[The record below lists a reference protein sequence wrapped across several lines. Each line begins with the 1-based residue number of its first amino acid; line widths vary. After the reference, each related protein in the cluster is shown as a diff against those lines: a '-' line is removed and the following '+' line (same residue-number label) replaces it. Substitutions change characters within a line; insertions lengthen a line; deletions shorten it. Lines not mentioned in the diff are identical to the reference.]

1 MTIPSRTVAAASL
14 CLALLAVH
22 LPLRALDPAK
32 TVTQYAHD
40 TWTTQTGLPQNS
52 VWAVAETRDGYLWIG
67 TQEGLVRFDGL
78 RFTVFDRENTPVF
91 KSAEV
96 TALTEGRDGSLWVG
110 TRGAGVLRFSAG
122 RFQAFT
128 VQEGLADNVVLSLF
142 PDSGGGLWVISE
154 GGLSSIRDGR
164 ALSYPGVAGLTGN
177 QVRSLVEDGKGGVW
191 VGTAVG
197 LRAMRDG
204 RPVNIA
210 LPGGLCGASIR
221 ALSRDK
227 AGALWVVTDEG
238 ISRWDGTALACV
250 LKESLGPLSIKSCLA
265 DGSGALWIAS
275 QKGLLRYADGKLR
288 HFTAADGVP
297 NDDIRILLEDRQG
310 NLWIG
315 TLGGGLLR
323 YDAGEFSRL
332 SSAEGFLGDQVEV
345 LYEDREGSLWVG
357 TDDGGLHR
365 LMDGKF
371 TVIGKPEGLS
381 HDLVWS
387 IYEDRTGAVWLG
399 TDNGLNRLSGG
410 KITSYSKKDG
420 LSNTII
426 EGFCEDEAGD
436 LWIGSW
442 GGGVHRMHQGKFVP
456 FPHQKELSSDYVAA
470 LSVDREGALWIGTN
484 GKGLRR
490 LKGDVLTTYTVQ
502 DGLSHDKVRVIREDR
517 SGNLW
522 IGTDGGLNLFK
533 DGKFR
538 VYTTKDGLPSK
549 EVYEIYE
556 DGAGTLWLGVVNG
569 GLSRFDGR
577 KFTNYTS
584 KDGLYSDGVFSIQE
598 DGQGDLWMTS
608 NKGLFRVSR
617 RQLQEFDAGQRKR
630 LDCVSYGPADGMR
643 SFECNGS
650 VQPCTWKTRDGSL
663 WFATTRGAVV
673 LRPGPVPQS
682 TAPPPVVIES
692 VASDGKDVDMTRP
705 ETFPASVKEIEFRY
719 TAPSLLSP
727 DKVRFR
733 YTLQGYQSEWVDV
746 DRGRDRLASYTNLG
760 PGAYTFRVKA
770 ANSDGVWSEEGAAW
784 SFRIHAHFYQAPWFL
799 TLALLVATALA
810 VMGYQWRMRSF
821 AKRQRELALLVEERT
836 RELEEARLQA
846 EGSNRAKTEFLSNMS
861 HELRTPMT
869 AIIGFSEVLE
879 DQFFGPLTPKQRE
892 HIANILSSARHL
904 LSLINDILDLAKVE
918 AGRMELELN
927 QFVPN
932 NLLISAMT
940 MVRERAHKQGVTL
953 DMVPGA
959 GSDWVAEA
967 DERKIKQ
974 ILFNL
979 LSNAV
984 KFTPKGKSVRIGA
997 RMTAPHPRGD
1007 GKPRLILSVE
1017 DQGIG
1022 IRREDL
1028 PRLFKPF
1035 TQLESAYTKRF
1046 EGTGLGL
1053 ALTHKLV
1060 ELHGGQ
1066 IRVESQ
1072 VDVGSIF
1079 TVEIPVNL
1087 PAGWPK
1093 EEDP

>member
-1 MTIPSRTVAAASL
+1 MTIPPRVIAAASL
-14 CLALLAVH
+14 CFALLGSASS
-22 LPLRALDPAK
+22 LRALDPAK
-32 TVTQYAHD
+32 TLTQYAHD
-40 TWTTQTGLPQNS
+40 SWTTQTGLPQNS

-67 TQEGLVRFDGL
+67 TQEGLVRFDGT

-96 TALTEGRDGSLWVG
+96 TALAEGKDGSLWVG
-110 TRGAGVLRFSAG
+110 TRGAGVLQLSAG
-122 RFQAFT
+122 RVQAFT
-128 VQEGLADNVVLSLF
+128 AQEGLADNMVLSLV
-142 PDSGGGLWVISE
+142 PDSGGGLWAITE

-164 ALSYPGVAGLTGN
+164 TQSYPGVAGLSGN
-177 QVRSLVEDGKGGVW
+177 QVRSVVEDGKGGVW

-197 LRAMRDG
+197 LQAMKEG
-204 RPVNIA
+204 RPVNLA
-210 LPGGLCGASIR
+210 LPGDLCNASIR

-227 AGALWVVTDEG
+227 AGGLWIVTDEG

-250 LKESLGPLSIKSCLA
+250 LKTPLGPLSVKSCLA
-265 DGSGALWIAS
+265 DRSGGLWIAS
-275 QKGLLRYADGKLR
+275 QKGLLRFAGGTLR
-288 HFTAADGVP
+288 HFTAADGIP

-323 YDAGEFSRL
+323 CTAGEFSCL
-332 SSAEGFLGDQVEV
+332 SSAKGFLGDQVEV
-345 LYEDREGSLWVG
+345 LYEDRGGSLWVG

-365 LMDGKF
+365 LKDGKF

-381 HDLVWS
+381 HDLIWS
-387 IYEDRTGAVWLG
+387 IYEDRQGAVWLG
-399 TDNGLNRLSGG
+399 TDNGLNRLTGG

-420 LSNTII
+420 LSNTIVQ
-426 EGFCEDEAGD
+426 GFCEDAAGD
-436 LWIGSW
+436 LWVGSW
-442 GGGVHRMHQGKFVP
+442 GGGVHRMHRGKFVP
-456 FPHQKELSSDYVAA
+456 FPHQEELSSDYVGA
-470 LSVDREGALWIGTN
+470 LLTDRAGNLWIGTN
-484 GKGLRR
+484 GQGLRC
-490 LKGDVLTTYTVQ
+490 LKGDALRTYTTQ
-502 DGLSHDKVRVIREDR
+502 DGLSHNKVRVIRQDR
-517 SGNLW
+517 SGALW
-522 IGTDGGLNLFK
+522 IGTDGGLNLFEG
-533 DGKFR
+533 GKFKA
-538 VYTTKDGLPSK
+538 YTPKDGLPNK
-549 EVYEIYE
+549 QIFEIFE
-556 DGAGTLWLGVVNG
+556 DAEGMIWLGVVNG
-569 GLSRFDGR
+569 GLTRFDG
-577 KFTNYTS
+577 KNFTTYSS
-584 KDGLYSDGVFSIQE
+584 KDGLYSDGIFGIQE
-598 DGQGDLWMTS
+598 DGQGNLWMTS
-608 NKGLFRVSR
+608 NKGLFRVSK
-617 RQLQEFDAGQRKR
+617 RQLQEFDTGRRKR
-630 LDCVSYGPADGMR
+630 LDCVSYGLADGMR
-643 SFECNGS
+643 SFECDGS
-650 VQPCTWKTRDGSL
+650 TQPCTWKTRDGSL
-663 WFATTRGAVV
+663 WFATTRGAVI
-673 LRPGPVPQS
+673 LKPGPIPQN
-682 TAPPPVVIES
+682 TVPPPVVIERVS
-692 VASDGKDVDMTRP
+692 SDGKEVDMARP

-733 YTLQGYQSEWVDV
+733 YTLEGYQSRWVDV
-746 DRGRDRLASYTNLG
+746 ERGRDRLASFTNLG
-760 PGAYTFRVKA
+760 PGAYTFRVTA
-770 ANSDGVWSEEGAAW
+770 ANNDGVWNEEGAAW
-784 SFRIHAHFYQAPWFL
+784 SFRIHSHVYQAPWFL
-799 TLALLVATALA
+799 ILALAAALTLSVA
-810 VMGYQWRMRSF
+810 VYRWRMRLF
-821 AKRQRELALLVEERT
+821 ARRERELALLVEERT

-927 QFVPN
+927 QFIPQ

-940 MVRERAHKQGVTL
+940 MVRERAHKQGISL
-953 DMVPGA
+953 DLSPGA
-959 GSDWVAEA
+959 GSDWVVEA

-997 RMTAPHPRGD
+997 SVTAPHPRGD
-1007 GKPRLILSVE
+1007 GKPRLVLWVE

-1022 IRREDL
+1022 ISKDDL

-1035 TQLESAYTKRF
+1035 VQLESAYTKRF

-1072 VDVGSIF
+1072 VDVGSTF
-1079 TVEIPVNL
+1079 SVEIPVNL

-1093 EEDP
+1093 EEG